1 MSAEVVKPAPAA
13 PPHPGAPG
21 SAVQIP
27 EIVEKGTTMTKVSD
41 KGKKRVE
48 FRIDA
53 DEGRIVYKSKK
64 NGPVPIEAIK
74 ELRSGG
80 ETRYYRSQFSYPE
93 EAESRW
99 ITIIYI
105 LQGTYKTLHILADTA
120 EQFEAWDATLRK
132 LYAIRQG
139 LTSGVGNTEV
149 REAVW
154 ERQYWKGAD
163 EEGDQKLDFDDV
175 ERLCKRLH
183 ANLKTTDIQHLFVVR
198 RLILI
203 LSSADSSL

>member
-1 MSAEVVKPAPAA
+1 M
-13 PPHPGAPG
+13 
-21 SAVQIP
+21 
-27 EIVEKGTTMTKVSD
+27 
-41 KGKKRVE
+41 
-48 FRIDA
+48 
-53 DEGRIVYKSKK
+53 
-64 NGPVPIEAIK
+64 PIEAIK
-74 ELRSGG
+74 ELRSGK
-80 ETRYYRSQFSYPE
+80 EARYYRTQFSYPE

-105 LQGTYKTLHILADTA
+105 LQGNYKTLHILADTK
-120 EQFEAWDATLRK
+120 EQFEQWDKALRK

-139 LTSGVGNTEV
+139 LTSCVGNTEV

-183 ANLKTTDIQHLFVVR
+183 ANLKKAEVQNLFTVCCVTTAFTDCSPFIIGSRQR
-198 RLILI
+198 QQG
-203 LSSADSSL
+203 LS